1 MKKQIIIL
9 CALSLFLLFQCSKD
23 DAIINPPEPAED
35 FNTTVKALS
44 YLAQSVEIDPP
55 EEIAI
60 VSEDANDGNYTC
72 NVKRYKAAPG
82 FNELALM
89 DPTTDVIF
97 PGAMIKGG
105 SITTGEYI
113 PIIADR
119 TPINISVSLQN
130 INGNPSRTVE
140 NPSLSSVRTAI
151 NEILQSDVTGATPA
165 NISFTVEEV
174 HSEEQFNLAVGAN
187 YKTPFTKV
195 SGAFDFNNES
205 KKSRI
210 VVKFLQIYYT
220 LDVDPKAQP
229 EDFFNTNPNTQI
241 FGSVSPLYVSTITY
255 GRMALF
261 TFESEYS
268 STEMKAAI
276 NAAFTTGINDGEINV
291 ESGYQKR
298 IETSTMKAVIFG
310 GAGSSGVKA
319 INGIEG
325 LKEYILEG
333 GDYSKDSPGAPLSY
347 KMRYLKDNSVA
358 KIILSS
364 EYNVRNCSAAS
375 TYKIFLKEI
384 DGTNA
389 KDGDGSNPEL
399 YGWIKYN
406 INGNLETEKY
416 LWNVSEGNAKTD
428 LVLTFDETSSI
439 NVTIEDQTD
448 YIKISG
454 HLKEYDPTIFDANED
469 LGESSMNIYL
479 DELTEE
485 DYNITFSGDGQSA
498 TATISISPVFSESN

>member
-1 MKKQIIIL
+1 MKKRIITL
-9 CALSLFLLFQCSKD
+9 CVLSFFLLFQCSSD
-23 DAIINPPEPAED
+23 DSTIEIFPEED
-35 FNTTVKALS
+35 FNTHVQSLS
-44 YLAQSVEIDPP
+44 YIIQP
-55 EEIAI
+55 EEIETPVEI
-60 VSEDANDGNYTC
+60 ETISEDESDGNYTC

-89 DPTTDVIF
+89 DPTTDIMF
-97 PGAMIKGG
+97 PGAMIKGE

-119 TPINISVSLQN
+119 TPINISISLEN
-130 INGNPSRTVE
+130 INGNPSRTID

-151 NEILQSDVTGATPA
+151 NDILQADVTGATPA
-165 NISFTVEEV
+165 NISFTIEEIF
-174 HSEEQFNLAVGAN
+174 SEEQFNLAIGAN
-187 YKTPFTKV
+187 YKDPSKTI
-195 SGAFDFNNES
+195 SGTFDFSNET

-210 VVKFLQIYYT
+210 IVKFLQVYYT

-229 EDFFNTNPNTQI
+229 ADFFNTIPNVQVL
-241 FGSVSPLYVSTITY
+241 GSVSPLYISTITY

-268 STEMKAAI
+268 SSEMKAAVD
-276 NAAFTTGINDGEINV
+276 AAFKSGIKDGEININ
-291 ESGYQKR
+291 SGYKR
-298 IETSTMKAVIFG
+298 KIESSSMNAVIFG

-319 INGIEG
+319 INGLEG

-375 TYKIFLKEI
+375 TYKIYLKEI

-389 KDGDGSNPEL
+389 KDDNGSDPEL
-399 YGWIKYN
+399 YGYIRYN
-406 INGNLETEKY
+406 INGVEDTRVDLWRVSDDDTEEK
-416 LWNVSEGNAKTD
+416 SI
-428 LVLTFDETSSI
+428 LTFNEDTSKRISVE
-439 NVTIEDQTD
+439 NQTD
-448 YIKISG
+448 YIEIEG
-454 HLKEYDPTIFDANED
+454 HLYEWDPTVFDKDED
-469 LGESSMNIYL
+469 LNYKSIKIYL
-479 DELTEE
+479 DELHE
-485 DYNITFSGDGQSA
+485 DDYTITFSGDGE
-498 TATISISPVFSESN
+498 TAIAKISISPVFSD